1 MLGKPGDTVRHWM
14 ATATPTRPAPS
25 TMARWLPAVATIVG
39 VAALLYL
46 VYEPWYLNYDAR
58 YALVWAQDLW
68 NGFTPEYTADYA
80 PTPHPLQMAFS
91 SLALPF
97 GDHADRV
104 VAISVLLC
112 FGALIWLVYRLGARL
127 FGVWAGALAA
137 LVVLTRPAIE
147 RDAVLAYQD
156 IPFEALIVGA
166 VLLEAQRPKR
176 GVPVLAVLAVAG
188 LLRPEAWVLSGLYV
202 LYLWSGRSWA
212 ERARFVAIA
221 AAAPLIWAASDWIIT
236 GDPLHS
242 LHGTADLAES
252 NDRRRSITQVP
263 RWGAAYLAF
272 TLREP
277 LILGVPIGMAF
288 AWWHRRRQGVLIV
301 AVVVAMLAVFAIG
314 PLFGLPLIGRY
325 VRTPA
330 ILLAL
335 FYGAAVFGWRLLPAG
350 TARKRWLWIGLLA
363 LALSLAFVPKQLS
376 MLRSMDHRFAADSHL
391 YADLRAAAEAPRV
404 KAAFEACGPLSTA
417 DHRPIP
423 YFRFWADGPPGSVGT
438 VRGHASPLGQLFL
451 APRHTKYAKRFYKD
465 NFPKARPPASY
476 RRIYQNRSYRVWASP
491 TCEARL
497 RRLPA

>member
-1 MLGKPGDTVRHWM
+1 M
-14 ATATPTRPAPS
+14 ASASLR
-25 TMARWLPAVATIVG
+25 RWLPAAATIVG

-58 YALVWAQDLW
+58 YALLWARDLW
-68 NGFTPEYTADYA
+68 HGFTPEYTADFA
-80 PTPHPLQMAFS
+80 PTPHPLQMAVS
-91 SLALPF
+91 SIALPF
-97 GDHADRV
+97 GDSSDRIIAV
-104 VAISVLLC
+104 LVLLC
-112 FGALIWLVYRLGARL
+112 FGALVYLVYLLGSEL
-127 FGVWAGALAA
+127 FGPWAGALAA

-166 VLLEAQRPKR
+166 VLLELRMPKR
-176 GVPVLAVLAVAG
+176 GPPVLLVLAVAG

-202 LYLWSGRSWA
+202 LYCWSGRTTA
-212 ERARFVAIA
+212 ERVRLIA
-221 AAAPLIWAASDWIIT
+221 LAALGPVIWCASDWLVT

-242 LHGTADLAES
+242 LHGTAQLAES

-288 AWWHRRRQGVLIV
+288 AWMYRRRQGMLIV
-301 AVVVAMLAVFAIG
+301 SVVVAMLAVFAVG

-335 FYGAAVFGWRLLPAG
+335 FYGAAVFGWQLLPKDSV
-350 TARKRWLWIGLLA
+350 ARKRWMAVGAFALL
-363 LALSLAFVPKQLS
+363 LSLLFLPKQAT
-376 MLRSMDHRFAADSHL
+376 MLRSMDERFARDGAL
-391 YADLRAAAEAPRV
+391 YADLRATAQAPAVRRAFAACA
-404 KAAFEACGPLSTA
+404 PLSTA

-423 YFRFWADGPPGSVGT
+423 YLRYWIGGDPGSVGT
-438 VRGHASPLGQLFL
+438 VRGHASPLGELFL
-451 APRHTKYAKRFYKD
+451 APRKTHFAKRFYKE
-465 NFPKARPPASY
+465 NFPKAKPPASY
-476 RRIYQNRSYRVWASP
+476 RRIYQNHSYRVWASP
-491 TCEARL
+491 ECV
-497 RRLPA
+497 RRLP

>member
-1 MLGKPGDTVRHWM
+1 M
-14 ATATPTRPAPS
+14 ATATPPRAAPA

-46 VYEPWYLNYDAR
+46 VYDPWYLNYDAR
-58 YALVWAQDLW
+58 YALLWAHDLW
-68 NGFTPEYTADYA
+68 HGFTPEYTADYA
-80 PTPHPLQMAFS
+80 PTPHPLQMAVS
-91 SLALPF
+91 SIALPF
-97 GDHADRV
+97 GDNADRV
-104 VAISVLLC
+104 MVLITLLC
-112 FGALIWLVYRLGARL
+112 FGALVWLVFRLGSRL
-127 FGVWAGALAA
+127 FTPWAGALAA

-156 IPFEALIVGA
+156 LPFEALIVGA
-166 VLLEAQRPKR
+166 VLLEAVKPKR

-202 LYLWSGRSWA
+202 LYLWAGRTWQ
-212 ERARFVAIA
+212 ERAKLVAVALIA
-221 AAAPLIWAASDWIIT
+221 PVVWAASDWIIT

-242 LHGTADLAES
+242 LHGTSELAAS

-277 LILGVPIGMAF
+277 LILGVPIGMVF
-288 AWWHRRRQGVLIV
+288 AWMYRRRQGVLIV

-330 ILLAL
+330 ILLSL
-335 FYGAAVFGWRLLPAG
+335 FYGAAVFGWQLLPKHAS
-350 TARKRWLWIGLLA
+350 ARRWWMGIGAFALL
-363 LALSLAFVPKQLS
+363 LSLVFIPKQLS
-376 MLRSMDHRFAADSHL
+376 MLRDLDQRFAADSHL
-391 YADLRAAAEAPRV
+391 YADLRKAAEAPKV
-404 KAAFEACGPLSTA
+404 KAAFAVCAPLSTA

-423 YFRFWADGPPGSVGT
+423 YFRFWAAGPPGSVGT
-438 VRGHASPLGQLFL
+438 VRGHASPLGELFL
-451 APRHTKYAKRFYKD
+451 QPRHTKYAKRFYKK
-465 NFPKARPPASY
+465 NFPKATAPARY
-476 RRIYQNRSYRVWASP
+476 TRIYRNRSYAVFASP
-491 TCEARL
+491 RCV